1 MTMRAGVIHSL
12 PATSPVPG
20 DHPRPVPERPDDAI
34 IRVEACGIC
43 GTDLH
48 ILDGHSYAPD
58 LPFVLGHEPVG
69 VVVEAGD
76 AATEWVGRRV
86 TLTLF
91 NGCGA
96 CDDCR
101 GGDERVCQSMR
112 WVTGILDSDGGF
124 AEYARVSAS
133 QLVEVPD
140 GIDPVSAAVL
150 VDAGATA
157 FNAYRVARTAT
168 DDPLVVI
175 GGGPVGW
182 VLAEQLRSVGRL
194 TAVVE
199 AGARRRAALEEAGL
213 PAVERLDEVAGA
225 ITAIADCSGSP
236 AVPAEALARLAPHG
250 LFLVVGYATT
260 TLDFALIARKEL
272 TLKGIRSGS
281 RDDLLA
287 SLDAVAAGAV
297 RLPEI
302 ATWPLEEIEGAFGAL
317 RAQEVPGKAVITVA
331 AG

>member
-1 MTMRAGVIHSL
+1 MRAGVIHSL
-12 PATSPVPG
+12 PATSPVP
-20 DHPRPVPERPDDAI
+20 DEHPRPVPERADDAI
-34 IRVEACGIC
+34 IQVEACGIC

-48 ILDGHSYAPD
+48 ILDGHSYAPA

-76 AATEWVGRRV
+76 GAAEWIGRRV

-101 GGDERVCQSMR
+101 GGDERVCQSMQ
-112 WVTGILDSDGGF
+112 WVTGILDADGGF

-140 GIDPVSAAVL
+140 GLDPVSAAVL

-157 FNAYRVARTAT
+157 FNADRVARATT

-182 VLAEQLRSVGRL
+182 VLAEQLRATGRL
-194 TAVVE
+194 VGVVE
-199 AGARRRAALEEAGL
+199 AGARRRDALVAAGL
-213 PAVERLDEVAGA
+213 PAVASLDELTGP
-225 ITAIADCSGSP
+225 IRAIADCSGSP
-236 AVPAEALARLAPHG
+236 AVPPEALARLAPHG
-250 LFLVVGYATT
+250 LFLVVGYAATM
-260 TLDFALIARKEL
+260 LDFAAIARKEL
-272 TLKGIRSGS
+272 TLKGVRSGS
-281 RDDLLA
+281 RADLLA
-287 SLDAVAAGAV
+287 SLAAVASGAV

-302 ATWPLEEIEGAFGAL
+302 ATWPLEEIEGAFAAL
-317 RAQEVPGKAVITVA
+317 RAQEVAGKAVITVA
-331 AG
+331 TA